1 VNYLELEPKPVLR
14 HEVCDACGARFW
26 GRRNACACCGGEA
39 FHVKDAPDTGVLRAF
54 TIVHRAAPGVPVPFA
69 AAIVELDD
77 ATFISANLLSIEL
90 DPAAITL
97 GQRVKMTTFVA
108 GTDTEGTEAVAF
120 GFIAVAEQE
129 EALS

>member
-1 VNYLELEPKPVLR
+1 MGHRIGIVNYLELEPKPVLR

-39 FHVKDAPDTGVLRAF
+39 FHVKDAPDTGVLRA
-54 TIVHRAAPGVPVPFA
+54 
-69 AAIVELDD
+69 
-77 ATFISANLLSIEL
+77 
-90 DPAAITL
+90 
-97 GQRVKMTTFVA
+97 
-108 GTDTEGTEAVAF
+108 VAF